1 MGKIRKINPRSYWLI
16 GEHESWLAQL
26 ASNGYFLTSM
36 NQLFSTFEKRSPAKL
51 NYRIELVNG
60 KPLSSEQVELYE
72 QSGWD
77 YVTSSK
83 LYHIFASPVEREA
96 MEIYTDP
103 TEQASTVSYLKKQSK
118 RNGLIFTVT
127 SIVMLL
133 LVGGS
138 IISSEPFFYWLVQ
151 GSITLSV
158 LLVCFYAV
166 HSMMMFRAYDGLKQ
180 LAKQLEQGKPID
192 HEAPWQRKFMKDH
205 IWSVLILLFSL
216 FIIAAPFYSM
226 YKMDVQT
233 LPADTSSDPIL
244 RLETLLD
251 GQYVRSDDGET
262 YDNVDYSHYWN
273 RQWNILAPTIYETT
287 QQGVH
292 QANEQSERLDVTYY
306 DMRTKWLAKTMLQSV
321 IEYKIFFRDDQPVT
335 YTEHDRFDELYIY
348 ESEIGETFVYV
359 RLGKQVI
366 DIQYEG
372 ALSTDELI
380 AEAAAFYMQFN

>member
-1 MGKIRKINPRSYWLI
+1 MGKIRKINPRSYWLV

-36 NQLFSTFEKRSPAKL
+36 NQLFSTFEKRPPANM

-83 LYHIFASPVEREA
+83 LYHVFASPVERGA

-103 TEQASTVSYLKKQSK
+103 TEQANTVSYLKKQSK
-118 RNGLIFTVT
+118 RNGLIVT
-127 SIVMLL
+127 ITSTLMLL
-133 LVGGS
+133 LVGGGM
-138 IISSEPFFYWLVQ
+138 IVNEPFFYWLVQ
-151 GSITLSV
+151 GSTTLSV

-166 HSMMMFRAYDGLKQ
+166 QSITMFRAYDGLKQ
-180 LAKQLEQGKPID
+180 LAQQLEQGKPID
-192 HEAPWQRKFMKDH
+192 HKAPWQREFMKDRV
-205 IWSVLILLFSL
+205 WSMLILLFGL
-216 FIIAAPFYSM
+216 FMIAAPFYSI

-233 LPADTSSDPIL
+233 LPADTSSKPIL
-244 RLETLLD
+244 RLEALLD
-251 GQYVRSDDGET
+251 GQYVRSEVAET
-262 YDNVDYSHYWN
+262 YDDVDYSHSWDQ
-273 RQWNILAPTIYETT
+273 QWNILAPTIYETT

-292 QANEQSERLDVTYY
+292 QANQQSESLDVDYY

-321 IEYKIFFRDDQPVT
+321 IEYKTFFRDDQPVT
-335 YTEHDRFDELYIY
+335 YAEHDRFDELYVY
-348 ESEIGETFVYV
+348 ESEIGETFVYA

-366 DIQYEG
+366 DIRYQG
-372 ALSTDELI
+372 ELPTEQI
-380 AEAAAFYMQFN
+380 IDEAAMLYAKFE